1 MSKLTEIFRHYQAT
15 VVAIVICVIL
25 VIYGYGCQIKTQ
37 NPFNP
42 TEKVTMAELEAQV
55 NLYVTKVSAAY
66 DNIEKQ
72 EAIRKAILEA
82 GMAYA
87 GGGAVDPLGLASTLM
102 GIVGIGS
109 VIDNRKKDSLIKTLQ
124 NANKKIEA

>member
-1 MSKLTEIFRHYQAT
+1 MSKLAEIFHHYQGT
-15 VVAIVICVIL
+15 VVAIIICIL
-25 VIYGYGCQIKTQ
+25 LLFWAGCQIKTQ

-42 TEKVTMAELEAQV
+42 AEKVTMAELEAQV

-87 GGGAVDPLGLASTLM
+87 GGGAVDPLGLVSTLM
-102 GIVGIGS
+102 GIVGIAATY
-109 VIDNRKKDSLIKTLQ
+109 DNRKKDALIKMLQ
-124 NANKKIEA
+124 NANNNKTA